1 MPSVPVYLL
10 AVGEK
15 LLATVNRPSRAI
27 PLLIALSLLWL
38 SRQPEWT
45 SFTTLYID
53 DGFFVNYGLNQGIDL
68 LAQHSGYLHILPRL
82 IGEIVALFPLQYAPV
97 VIACLTWLVIAA
109 TMLTV
114 WWTLRSS
121 SGVVSRYA
129 FFIAGTMAIF
139 PLAST
144 ETVAVAA
151 CLQWHLL
158 GAAIVVLALG
168 DLNRRSVVPVTVLV
182 LAVTTSAPLAI
193 VVAPSVAV
201 MAYRARDD
209 RRVAVLPV
217 IAYLVGFA
225 LQIAVVV
232 RSYEPAGPASTLEVP
247 FVSGTTIASFLEMT
261 GPLPLLGAPITRLIV
276 GAGFLAITLAW
287 ALSVLALFLASRVIT
302 SAAAVKS
309 QKALFQAAL
318 VLLPGVA
325 IVMITLALR
334 PAVRTLA
341 IGNPGGTRYSVPLA
355 YVMWVIVV
363 IALVALLSKRGKS
376 KAEILLGGASCACAA
391 VLVVVGWTDSLGR
404 ADGKPWPEASRQA
417 CAWAQQGDVVSVPIA
432 PPPWIVGMPCDSG
445 GIK

>member
-1 MPSVPVYLL
+1 MYVL
-10 AVGEK
+10 ALGEK
-15 LLATVNRPSRAI
+15 LLASVNRPTRAV
-27 PLLIALSLLWL
+27 PLLIALSLVWL
-38 SRQPEWT
+38 TRQPEWT

-53 DGFFVNYGLNQGIDL
+53 DGFFVNYGLNQGVDL

-82 IGEIVALFPLQYAPV
+82 IGEVVALFPLRYAPV
-97 VIACLTWLVIAA
+97 VIACMTWLVIAA

-121 SGVVSRYA
+121 SGVVSKYA
-129 FFIAGTMAIF
+129 FLIAGTMAIF

-144 ETVAVAA
+144 ETIAVAA

-168 DLNRRSVVPVTVLV
+168 DLNRRSVFPVTVLV

-209 RRVAVLPV
+209 RLVAGLPV
-217 IAYLVGFA
+217 LAYLVGFA
-225 LQIAVVV
+225 MQIAVVV
-232 RSYEPAGPASTLEVP
+232 TSYQPAGPTSTLEVP
-247 FVSGTTIASFLEMT
+247 FASGTTIASFLEMT
-261 GPLPLLGAPITRLIV
+261 GPLPLLGAPITRLVV
-276 GAGFLAITLAW
+276 GAGFLVIALAW
-287 ALSVLALFLASRVIT
+287 VLSVLALFLASRVIA
-302 SAAAVKS
+302 SAATVKS
-309 QKALFQAAL
+309 RKALIQAAL

-325 IVMITLALR
+325 IVVITLALR

-341 IGNPGGTRYSVPLA
+341 LGNPGGTRYSVPLA

-363 IALVALLSKRGKS
+363 VALVALLSRQGKS
-376 KAEILLGGASCACAA
+376 KAEVLLGGAGFALAA
-391 VLVVVGWTDSLGR
+391 VLVVVGWADSLGR
-404 ADGKPWPEASRQA
+404 ADGKPWPEAYRQA

-432 PPPWIVGMPCDSG
+432 PPPWIVGMPCESG